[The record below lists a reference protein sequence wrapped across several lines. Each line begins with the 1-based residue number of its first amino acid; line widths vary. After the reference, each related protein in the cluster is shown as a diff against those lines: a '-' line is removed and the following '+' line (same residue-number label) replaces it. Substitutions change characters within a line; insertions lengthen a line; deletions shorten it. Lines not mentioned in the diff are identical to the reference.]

1 MGNQKHAKSKRK
13 KRLKKQGMGLEKQA
27 IIHDTKIK
35 TQRGRKDTTK
45 GYWENEA
52 EMLRN
57 EKLKRLSLIN
67 RKKKG

>member
-1 MGNQKHAKSKRK
+1 
-13 KRLKKQGMGLEKQA
+13 LEKQA

-35 TQRGRKDTTK
+35 IQRGRKDTTK
-45 GYWENEA
+45 SYWENEA